1 MNTLYGLIGEKLTH
15 SISPLIHSI
24 IMEST
29 NINGFYHLFE
39 VEKAHLE
46 TVIIGLKNLNAKGIN
61 VTIPY
66 KQAVMPYLDG
76 LSSEAERIGA
86 VNTIRFENNTCIGYN
101 TDYFGLHYT
110 FERLEVTVS
119 NKRAV
124 ILGSGGVA
132 VTVLQ
137 YLIDNRVKEI
147 YIASRDV
154 EKLRRDR
161 RFNSYNLISYDTLKN
176 LDYSNLLINCTP
188 CGMYPNINDCAVD
201 RETVSKSEAIID
213 LIYNPKE
220 TLLLRYA
227 SELGVKNINGL
238 YMLVAQAIQAQKIWN
253 NIECNEEQINMI
265 YEEVKE
271 KFR

>member
-24 IMEST
+24 ILKNT

-39 VEKAHLE
+39 VKKAQLG
-46 TVIIGLKNLNAKGIN
+46 TVMLGLKSLNAKGIN

-66 KQAVMPYLDG
+66 KQSVIPYLDA

-86 VNTIRFENNTCIGYN
+86 VNTIWFDDNTCIGYN

-110 FERLEVTVS
+110 FERLGVTAN

-137 YLIDNRVKEI
+137 YLIDNNIRDI

-154 EKLRRDR
+154 EKLRWDS
-161 RFNSYNLISYDTLKN
+161 RFNSFNLISYTSLEE
-176 LDYSNLLINCTP
+176 LDYSDLLINCTP
-188 CGMYPNINDCAVD
+188 CGMYPNINNCAVD
-201 RETVSKSEAIID
+201 KETVGKCETIID

-220 TLLLRYA
+220 TLLLRY
-227 SELGVKNINGL
+227 SNELGIRNINGL

-253 NIECNEEQINMI
+253 NIECSDELINMV